1 MAAPPKEGGT
11 FTPHDIAQMTQAC
24 DLALHTILTEDGR
37 FADGPHTELRKR
49 LAGLV
54 LAEATNAPIDADRLA
69 RLAVRSVR
77 LISSGAWK
85 TAR

>member
-24 DLALHTILTEDGR
+24 DLALHTLLTEDAR
-37 FADGPHTELRKR
+37 FADVPLAELRKR
-49 LAGLV
+49 LAALV
-54 LAEATNAPIDADRLA
+54 LAEASNVPIVADRLA
-69 RLAVRSVR
+69 RLAVRSIR
-77 LISSGAWK
+77 LMASDAWT